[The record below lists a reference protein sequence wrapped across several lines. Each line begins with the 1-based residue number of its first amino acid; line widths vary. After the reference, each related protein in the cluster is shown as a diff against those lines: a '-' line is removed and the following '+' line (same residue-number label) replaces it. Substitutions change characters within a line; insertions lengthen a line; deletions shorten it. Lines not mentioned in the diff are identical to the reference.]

1 MAKSLLKT
9 VIDSSR
15 SKTEE
20 REKTKRAQLR
30 KEAAA
35 ARDEAA
41 EARRYARNTSAA
53 AKLYDAQAKQIMAEE
68 KARATQLQQNL
79 EYKAKIDSYI
89 FDTTDASKLVYQLS
103 ELQSEV
109 QNGLAEEG
117 ITGQR
122 FTMAYNKYK
131 LGLKMLENLDP
142 TNFMLEDFKKT
153 MDDVYK
159 HEHYL
164 SLKIS
169 SCGGN
174 NSYKYRLIEENLE
187 KYTTGEEKNVNV
199 LLDALKT
206 LLPIEDELYRNQQS
220 WNRDHRIRI
229 SDGCD
234 AIRKRLISLYPENA
248 DVQELIKEDKKE
260 KKKLILLLSITFGV
274 VLIGILIGLASS

>member
-41 EARRYARNTSAA
+41 EARRYARNTSAK

-169 SCGGN
+169 SCWN
-174 NSYKYRLIEENLE
+174 NSDKYKLIEENLE
-187 KYTTGEEKNVNV
+187 KYTTGEEKDVNV

-206 LLPIEDELYRNQQS
+206 ILPIKDELYRNPYS

-248 DVQELIKEDKKE
+248 DVQELIKEDKKD
-260 KKKLILLLSITFGV
+260 KKEIILILSIIFV
-274 VLIGILIGLASS
+274 IALICIFIGLASS

>member
-9 VIDSSR
+9 VIDTSR

-41 EARRYARNTSAA
+41 EARRYARNTSAE

-68 KARATQLQQNL
+68 KARATHLQQNL

-169 SCGGN
+169 SCRN
-174 NSYKYRLIEENLE
+174 NSDKYKLIEENLE

-206 LLPIEDELYRNQQS
+206 ILPIKDELYRNQHS

-260 KKKLILLLSITFGV
+260 KRGLILVLSIALGLVLFG
-274 VLIGILIGLASS
+274 LLIGLA

>member
-169 SCGGN
+169 SCWN
-174 NSYKYRLIEENLE
+174 NSDKYKLIEDNLE
-187 KYTTGEEKNVNV
+187 KYTTGEENNVNV

-206 LLPIEDELYRNQQS
+206 LLPIKDELYRNKHS
-220 WNRDHRIRI
+220 WNEDHRIRI
-229 SDGCD
+229 GDGCD

-248 DVQELIKEDKKE
+248 DVQELIKKDKKE
-260 KKKLILLLSITFGV
+260 NKETILGVIIGFGV
-274 VLIGILIGLASS
+274 MLICILIGLASS

>member
-9 VIDSSR
+9 AIDSSR

-41 EARRYARNTSAA
+41 EARRYARNTSAK

-169 SCGGN
+169 SCWN
-174 NSYKYRLIEENLE
+174 NSDKYKLIEDNLE
-187 KYTTGEEKNVNV
+187 KYTTGEENNVNV

-206 LLPIEDELYRNQQS
+206 ILPIKDELYRNQHS
-220 WNRDHRIRI
+220 WNSDHRIRI

-260 KKKLILLLSITFGV
+260 KKGIILALIILLGIA
-274 VLIGILIGLASS
+274 LISLLIGLA